1 MTYKQLT
8 AEERYQIEA
17 LKREGFNQSEIA
29 RSLNRHPSTIN
40 RELARNSDHKGYRGK
55 LAVSRT
61 DRRRREAKKSEKLD
75 CVMCS
80 MIKNLLSD
88 YLSPEQI
95 SGRLKL
101 ELGIKISHETIY
113 RYIRNDKKSGGTL
126 YKYLR
131 SKGKPYRNRGG
142 AKDSRGRICNAVSI
156 DERPEVVEEK
166 SRIGDWEIDTVIG
179 KNHQQA
185 IVTIVERVSKFSV
198 MKKVKQK
205 TAEAVANATIELLKP
220 YQDRVLT
227 ITADNGKEFAQHE
240 KVAGALECDYYFAH
254 PYSSWERGLNENT
267 NGLLRQFFPK
277 GSRFEEVTERDLNRA
292 KGMLNRR
299 PRKTLGYATPTE
311 VFFGVSFGENFALQ
325 G

>member
-29 RSLNRHPSTIN
+29 HSLNRHPSTIN

-75 CVMCS
+75 CAMCS
-80 MIKNLLSD
+80 MIENLLSD

-101 ELGIKISHETIY
+101 ELGIEISHETIY
-113 RYIRNDKKSGGTL
+113 RYIRNDKKSSGNL

-131 SKGKPYRNRGG
+131 SKGKPYRKRGV
-142 AKDSRGRICNAVSI
+142 AKDSRGQICNAVSI

-166 SRIGDWEIDTVIG
+166 SRICDWEIDTVIG

-267 NGLLRQFFPK
+267 NGLLRLFFPK
-277 GSRFEEVTERDLNRA
+277 GSRFKEVTERDLKRA

>member
-1 MTYKQLT
+1 MAYKQLT
-8 AEERYQIEA
+8 DEERYQIEA

-29 RSLNRHPSTIN
+29 RSLNRRPSTIN

-75 CVMCS
+75 SAMCS
-80 MIKNLLSD
+80 MIRNLLTD

-101 ELGIKISHETIY
+101 ELGIEISHETIY
-113 RYIRNDKKSGGTL
+113 RYIRSDKKSGGSL

-131 SKGKPYRNRGG
+131 SRGKAYRKRGSN
-142 AKDSRGRICNAVSI
+142 KDSRGRICNAISI

-205 TAEAVANATIELLKP
+205 TAEAVANATIELLRP
-220 YQDRVLT
+220 YQDRVLM
-227 ITADNGKEFAQHE
+227 ITADNGKEFAQHQ
-240 KVAGALECDYYFAH
+240 KVAGALGCDYYFAH

-277 GSRFEEVTERDLNRA
+277 GSRFEEVTERDLKRA

-311 VFFGVSFGENFALQ
+311 VFFGISFGE
-325 G
+325 

>member
-1 MTYKQLT
+1 MAHKQLT
-8 AEERYQIEA
+8 DEERYQIEA

-61 DRRRREAKKSEKLD
+61 ERRRREAKKSEKLD
-75 CVMCS
+75 SAMRS
-80 MIKNLLSD
+80 MIRNQLSD

-95 SGRLKL
+95 SGRLRL
-101 ELGIKISHETIY
+101 ELGIEISHETIY
-113 RYIRNDKKSGGTL
+113 RYIWSDKKRGGEL
-126 YKYLR
+126 HKYLR
-131 SKGKPYRNRGG
+131 SRGKPYRKRGNN
-142 AKDSRGRICNAVSI
+142 KDSRGQIRNAVSI
-156 DERPEVVEEK
+156 DERPEVVDKK

-179 KNHQQA
+179 KNHRQA

-198 MKKVKQK
+198 MKKVEKK
-205 TAEAVANATIELLKP
+205 TADAVALATIELLRP
-220 YQDRVLT
+220 YRDRVLT
-227 ITADNGKEFAQHE
+227 ITADRGKEFAHHS
-240 KVAGALECDYYFAH
+240 KVARALQCDYYFAH

-277 GSRFEEVTERDLNRA
+277 GSRFEEITERQMKRA
-292 KGMLNRR
+292 KGLLNRR

-311 VFFGVSFGENFALQ
+311 VFFGVSFGENCAFQ
-325 G
+325 S